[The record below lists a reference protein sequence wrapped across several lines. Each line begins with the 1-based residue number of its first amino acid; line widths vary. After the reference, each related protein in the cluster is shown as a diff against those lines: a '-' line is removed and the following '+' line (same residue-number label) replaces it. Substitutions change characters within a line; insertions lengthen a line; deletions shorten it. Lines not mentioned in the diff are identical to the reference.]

1 MTDIP
6 FSELSAL
13 ELEALANSSDAA
25 LSSAISEIERLR
37 GIARDIIDLINTS
50 SKSAIIFGNLSD
62 EDHTNLLIEIEDIAG
77 KYYLK

>member
-50 SKSAIIFGNLSD
+50 SKSAVIFGNLSD
-62 EDHTNLLIEIEDIAG
+62 EDHTNFLIEIEDVAG
-77 KYYLK
+77 KYFLK

>member
-50 SKSAIIFGNLSD
+50 SKSAVIFGNLSD
-62 EDHTNLLIEIEDIAG
+62 EDHTNFLIEIEDIAG
-77 KYYLK
+77 KYYIK

>member
-37 GIARDIIDLINTS
+37 EIARDIIDLINTS